1 VVILGLIF
9 SSQPMWAWGPGGHM
23 IVAYIEYGR
32 LSANAKAQVD
42 RLVLLKIEPVAE
54 TGKASTS

>member
-1 VVILGLIF
+1 
-9 SSQPMWAWGPGGHM
+9 M